1 MRHGPLPYLMT
12 AAMALALSA
21 CGSEPADTAEA
32 DAAADTAGDVIVP
45 DERMAPVGPAA
56 GDAMTDPATPTPETM
71 ETTAPS
77 TGTGSPTPR

>member
-1 MRHGPLPYLMT
+1 
-12 AAMALALSA
+12 
-21 CGSEPADTAEA
+21 
-32 DAAADTAGDVIVP
+32 
-45 DERMAPVGPAA
+45 MAPVGPAA